1 MSDEVKREYH
11 IGEYA
16 IKPYETEDAW
26 DLETISGDLRW
37 AVKWAEGMSFLYG
50 FTLILLLLTWYG
62 VI

>member
-26 DLETISGDLRW
+26 DSGDDLRRS
-37 AVKWAEGMSFLYG
+37 ALGC
-50 FTLILLLLTWYG
+50 
-62 VI
+62 